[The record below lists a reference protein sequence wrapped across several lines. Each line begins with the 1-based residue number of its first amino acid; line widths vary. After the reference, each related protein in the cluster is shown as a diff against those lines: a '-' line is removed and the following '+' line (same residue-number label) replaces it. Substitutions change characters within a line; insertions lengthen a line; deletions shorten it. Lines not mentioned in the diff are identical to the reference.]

1 MPDEQTLSAYEPRS
15 WREQLAYTLMG
26 GDNPSLARRHFVQGL
41 LGTTGLGQ
49 RTTPNVADAIPGAAG
64 LLQMQEAYPNQVEMA
79 KSTLGFMPPSP
90 YGLLGGQANNI
101 RSLETAANPND
112 TYARYASF
120 IRSLGAPAN
129 TALQARNYE

>member
-15 WREQLAYTLMG
+15 WREQLAYALMG
-26 GDNPSLARRHFVQGL
+26 GNPSLERRHMVQGL

-49 RTTPNVADAIPGAAG
+49 KTQPNVADAIPGAAG
-64 LLQMQEAYPNQVEMA
+64 ILQMQEAYPNQVEMA

-120 IRSLGAPAN
+120 IRSLQSPAN

>member
-1 MPDEQTLSAYEPRS
+1 MADEQTLSAYEPRS
-15 WREQLAYTLMG
+15 WREQLAYALMG
-26 GDNPSLARRHFVQGL
+26 GNPSLERRHMVQGL

-49 RTTPNVADAIPGAAG
+49 KTQPNVLDAIPVASGIT
-64 LLQMQEAYPNQVEMA
+64 QMQEAYPNQVDMA
-79 KSTLGFMPPSP
+79 KSVLGFMPPSP

-101 RSLETAANPND
+101 RSLETTANPND

-120 IRSLGAPAN
+120 IRSLQSPAN

>member
-15 WREQLAYTLMG
+15 WREQLAYALMG
-26 GDNPSLARRHFVQGL
+26 GNPSLERRHMVQGL

-49 RTTPNVADAIPGAAG
+49 KTTPNVLDAIPVASGIA
-64 LLQMQEAYPNQVEMA
+64 QMQEAYPNQVEMA

-101 RSLETAANPND
+101 RSLETTANPND